1 MVNEKT
7 DVTRK
12 AADNLSP
19 PAAVSNAPQKKR
31 KETAGEVLFNWG
43 TYGGVTWILNEI
55 ISASILDLTKAG
67 DTAKGIKPKP
77 LYNILHG
84 ATTWM
89 HKNVNPFKLNYETM
103 HYPLRILVLT
113 SGGNLLIPVVK
124 WLEDRKGKIV
134 RSLDDSIRGE
144 AGKRDKELQAAHD
157 EMDKTPKQSWGSLWQ
172 GRAVVMATA
181 VGVDLFTGSEKSPS
195 TKLLQNTWF
204 KAYSNLERVSTSVAR
219 DVLRW
224 VHPDPEKRAAI
235 SHMRAHTFDT
245 NGAFQKIQPSEG
257 KAAAAIG
264 GSYGFLLAFAG
275 FTSLLFYISSKFFAN
290 KRDERSDKKQGNL
303 QDAQAFA
310 ANPTVAKSQDREQKR
325 ETPSAKVSQVS
336 ERSPLDGVQ
345 PARAV

>member
-7 DVTRK
+7 DVAPK
-12 AADNLSP
+12 AAHNSSP
-19 PAAVSNAPQKKR
+19 PAVVSDTPHKKR
-31 KETAGEVLFNWG
+31 KQTAGEVLFNWG
-43 TYGGVTWILNEI
+43 TYGGVTWIANEI
-55 ISASILDLTKAG
+55 ISASILELTKAG
-67 DTAKGIKPKP
+67 DAAKNIKPKP

-84 ATTWM
+84 ATAWM

-124 WLEDRKGKIV
+124 WLEDNKGHLVRKADNFFKGKN
-134 RSLDDSIRGE
+134 SDDDPKI
-144 AGKRDKELQAAHD
+144 AAAHK
-157 EMDKTPKQSWGSLWQ
+157 EMDQAPKQSWGSLWQ

-181 VGVDLFTGSEKSPS
+181 VGVDLLTGSEKSPS

-224 VHPDPEKRAAI
+224 VHPDAEKRAAI
-235 SHMRAHTFDT
+235 SHMRTHTFDAS
-245 NGAFQKIQPSEG
+245 GVFQKIQPSEG

-290 KRDERSDKKQGNL
+290 KRDERADKKQGNL
-303 QDAQAFA
+303 KDAQAFA
-310 ANPTVAKSQDREQKR
+310 PNPAVAESQDREQKR

-336 ERSPLDGVQ
+336 EYSPLDGVQ
-345 PARAV
+345 PARTV